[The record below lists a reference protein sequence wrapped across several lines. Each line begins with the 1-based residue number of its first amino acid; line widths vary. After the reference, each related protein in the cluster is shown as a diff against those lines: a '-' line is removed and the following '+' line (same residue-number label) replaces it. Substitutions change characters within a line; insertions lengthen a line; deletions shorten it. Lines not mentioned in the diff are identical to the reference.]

1 VIEALRER
9 FDRLQNRPRKA
20 SVDELRAI
28 AARAAAHLK
37 GPYPDHSELF
47 YDERGLPNLI
57 LDTSALVAVLYEE
70 PEADL
75 FTRIIHDAERCL
87 ILRRAGIPRDLISVT
102 VLPMH

>member
-37 GPYPDHSELF
+37 GPYPDHSELL
-47 YDERGLPNLI
+47 YDERGLPN
-57 LDTSALVAVLYEE
+57 
-70 PEADL
+70 
-75 FTRIIHDAERCL
+75 
-87 ILRRAGIPRDLISVT
+87 
-102 VLPMH
+102 